1 MTTPKQQSSTEHR
14 PIEQPCRGA
23 FSIAMAVVL
32 AVLMAGTNRLH
43 AQEVTTDRDRLGMA
57 LEYFQNEKYHEAL
70 LLFERLEKQYTLN
83 PRYHAY
89 MGVCLFHEWD
99 YEKAARKL
107 SQCLPKLEALAPQE
121 RSVYYFTC
129 AESYFFLQRYREAIA
144 YYEQM
149 LLLCF
154 DNEKADALFRLG
166 FCHMQLA
173 NVDNAIDYLQAAQD
187 YYQRFPHREKTARLT
202 QIGNMIKGLKRI
214 AEQDKDKKADA
225 EALPEVQGGEPTSSE
240 PETTPPPTNREK

>member
-1 MTTPKQQSSTEHR
+1 
-14 PIEQPCRGA
+14 
-23 FSIAMAVVL
+23 MAVVL

-225 EALPEVQGGEPTSSE
+225 EALPEVQSGEPTSSE